1 MVIEYTIPYKNK
13 KIKCVDFNGFIDQ
26 YEYIKSF
33 IKNNTFNTASDV
45 DKKDDFYGKNDLQK
59 TINGM
64 SYGFREATNYFLDSI
79 SEIKNTNGLS
89 DGMFMDIEGFAYDM
103 GAVVNGEPECCINIG
118 LPTPTPCITIMID
131 LPFSCMFTSKQIYNR
146 GVAITN
152 LINTLLL
159 NGYIVDL
166 YGMEY
171 NTQSDMDTMYTIKID
186 TKTLSI
192 SNIAFLSSP
201 EYFRKIG
208 FITID
213 KIRNRESERG
223 RGRSKTLDFMV
234 KKIKKDKI
242 FFIGGDFN
250 DNEIG
255 KNLNS
260 IKDADNYILKIFNKY
275 CDENKITIK
284 FKEDK

>member
-1 MVIEYTIPYKNK
+1 MVVKYSIPYKNK
-13 KIKCVDFNGFIDQ
+13 NIKCVDFDGFVDQ
-26 YEYIKSF
+26 YEYIQDF
-33 IKNNTFNTASDV
+33 IKNNTFNTATEV
-45 DKKDDFYGKNDLQK
+45 NKCDDFYGKNNLKK
-59 TINGM
+59 TIEGM
-64 SYGFREATNYFLDSI
+64 SYGLQDATNYFLDSI
-79 SEIKNTNGLS
+79 SEIKNQDGLA
-89 DGMFMDIEGFAYDM
+89 DGIFMDMQGFAYDM
-103 GAVVNGEPECCINIG
+103 GSVVNGEPECCLNFG
-118 LPTPTPCITIMID
+118 LPTPTPIITIMID
-131 LPFSCMFTSKQIYNR
+131 IPFSCWYSSKQIYNR

-171 NTQSDMDTMYTIKID
+171 NIQSDMDTMYTVKID

-192 SNIAFLSSP
+192 ANIAFLSSP

-208 FITID
+208 FITTD
-213 KIRNRESERG
+213 KIRNKPSEYG
-223 RGRSKTLDFMV
+223 RGRSSALDFMI

-242 FFIGGDFN
+242 FFIGGSYN
-250 DNEIG
+250 DNEITRY
-255 KNLNS
+255 LDS
-260 IKDADNYILKIFNKY
+260 IDEANKYILKIFNKY